1 MSYLVME
8 CRRSYAVLLD
18 QEGRFVK
25 AANLRYEVGQTV
37 FDPVLL
43 EEPAPKLKLLP
54 WIGGGAAGL
63 AALAAALVFAVI
75 LPLYHQAVDVYSS
88 IYLTINPQVQ
98 MDLNHAGD
106 VVELTGTNRDGV
118 LLLEGYDYTGKDRL
132 TVADELVDR
141 AIDMGFLEDGGTV
154 NFSID
159 TPEESLFQ
167 EYGMELRDEVTHHL
181 EGRVAVEVQ
190 VVHYSQEEVET
201 MAQAT
206 PAATPTPTPAPL
218 PRLPRRRPP
227 RLPQRPPLRLPP
239 HRRPRPPTRTRIT
252 APAATASPTTPRLPR
267 HSPKPPA
274 GIPAMTAAPTT
285 AGTPTMGE
293 IPATMTKSRLPPRG
307 GLFHGWN
314 FFPFFVPP
322 PRFSLSAPV
331 FYGCKAKQSHT
342 NERRN

>member
-106 VVELTGTNRDGV
+106 VVELTGTNGDGV

-132 TVADELVDR
+132 TVADEVVDR

-190 VVHYSQEEVET
+190 VVH
-201 MAQAT
+201 A
-206 PAATPTPTPAPL
+206 L
-218 PRLPRRRPP
+218 PRLVADVGDHAVALHPLLLGQLGNDLKDMGHHRAVLSTDLGD
-227 RLPQRPPLRLPP
+227 RLDMLLGDHQEVGGRLG
-239 HRRPRPPTRTRIT
+239 IDVVEGK
-252 APAATASPTTPRLPR
+252 AGVVLIYLAAGDLP
-267 HSPKPPA
+267 
-274 GIPAMTAAPTT
+274 GND
-285 AGTPTMGE
+285 
-293 IPATMTKSRLPPRG
+293 L
-307 GLFHGWN
+307 
-314 FFPFFVPP
+314 
-322 PRFSLSAPV
+322 
-331 FYGCKAKQSHT
+331 AKQTIRHWFPSFFHF
-342 NERRN
+342 

>member
-37 FDPVLL
+37 LDPVLL

-106 VVELTGTNRDGV
+106 VVELTGTNGDGV

-201 MAQAT
+201 MAQAFSKVYT
-206 PAATPTPTPAPL
+206 FGPTFRAE
-218 PRLPRRRPP
+218 R
-227 RLPQRPPLRLPP
+227 
-239 HRRPRPPTRTRIT
+239 
-252 APAATASPTTPRLPR
+252 SNTPRHASEFWHIEPEIAFADLNDDMDVIEAAVKSVINYVLETCPQDMEFCNQFVDKGLLDRLR
-267 HSPKPPA
+267 HV
-274 GIPAMTAAPTT
+274 
-285 AGTPTMGE
+285 
-293 IPATMTKSRLPPRG
+293 ATSDFARVTYTDSG
-307 GLFHGWN
+307 GAQQR
-314 FFPFFVPP
+314 V
-322 PRFSLSAPV
+322 
-331 FYGCKAKQSHT
+331 
-342 NERRN
+342 

>member
-37 FDPVLL
+37 LDPVLL

-201 MAQAT
+201 MAQACLLYT
-206 PAATPTPTPAPL
+206 SPS
-218 PRLPRRRPP
+218 PRD
-227 RLPQRPPLRLPP
+227 
-239 HRRPRPPTRTRIT
+239 
-252 APAATASPTTPRLPR
+252 
-267 HSPKPPA
+267 
-274 GIPAMTAAPTT
+274 
-285 AGTPTMGE
+285 
-293 IPATMTKSRLPPRG
+293 
-307 GLFHGWN
+307 
-314 FFPFFVPP
+314 
-322 PRFSLSAPV
+322 
-331 FYGCKAKQSHT
+331 
-342 NERRN
+342 

>member
-37 FDPVLL
+37 LDPVLL
-43 EEPAPKLKLLP
+43 EEPAPRLKLLP

-63 AALAAALVFAVI
+63 AAIAAALVFAVI

-118 LLLEGYDYTGKDRL
+118 LLLEGYDHTGKDRL

-206 PAATPTPTPAPL
+206 PAATPTPTPAPT
-218 PRLPRRRPP
+218 PA
-227 RLPQRPPLRLPP
+227 
-239 HRRPRPPTRTRIT
+239 PTATL
-252 APAATASPTTPRLPR
+252 APTASPTPTPAPTATPAPQATYQDTDYGPG
-267 HSPKPPA
+267 SDGVTDYAPPA
-274 GIPAMTAAPTT
+274 QTQPQAPS
-285 AGTPTMGE
+285 GDSGYD
-293 IPATMTKSRLPPRG
+293 G
-307 GLFHGWN
+307 GSN
-314 FFPFFVPP
+314 
-322 PRFSLSAPV
+322 
-331 FYGCKAKQSHT
+331 YGGNS
-342 NERRN
+342 NYGGDSGYDD